1 MSLINKTTKTTAD
14 LDFAEIDRLVRRG
27 RVERSKA
34 FRNALG
40 ALTTTSNSEKD
51 REIKGVAHA

>member
-1 MSLINKTTKTTAD
+1 MSRINTTTRSTAD

-40 ALTTTSNSEKD
+40 GLTTTTNSEND